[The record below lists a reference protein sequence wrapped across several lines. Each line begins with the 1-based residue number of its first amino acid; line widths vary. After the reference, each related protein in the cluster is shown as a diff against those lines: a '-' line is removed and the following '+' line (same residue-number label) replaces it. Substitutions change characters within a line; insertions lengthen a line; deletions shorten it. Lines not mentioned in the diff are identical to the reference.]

1 MTLKDCAVQ
10 YKKISFDST
19 ELSQFYRQKL
29 KERKTGKNKKEE
41 NNIQAT
47 TGILVVDLKG
57 RMVSLNK
64 RFISMWNLSEETVS
78 FLDDWQ
84 AIKLVSTSFENPAS
98 FLKEVRK
105 IYKLI
110 DLEIY
115 DSIELKDGRI
125 FERITKPQ
133 WLNGVIV
140 GRIWKFRQIT

>member
-1 MTLKDCAVQ
+1 MIFADYAVQ
-10 YKKISFDST
+10 YKEPSSDST
-19 ELSQFYRQKL
+19 QFSQFSLQKS
-29 KERKTGKNKKEE
+29 KERKTIIKVKEDSS
-41 NNIQAT
+41 QVAT
-47 TGILVVDLKG
+47 GVLVVDLKG
-57 RMVSLNK
+57 KIVSLNK
-64 RFISMWNLSEETVS
+64 RFISMWNLSEEVVS
-78 FLDDWQ
+78 LQDDWQ

-133 WLNGVIV
+133 WLDGIII
-140 GRIWKFRQIT
+140 GRIWSFRETT

>member
-1 MTLKDCAVQ
+1 MSLQKSAVQ
-10 YKKISFDST
+10 NEESYSDFT
-19 ELSQFYRQKL
+19 QFSQFSLQKL
-29 KERKTGKNKKEE
+29 RERKTTIFSKD
-41 NNIQAT
+41 NIQAN

-78 FLDDWQ
+78 FQDDWQ
-84 AIKLVSTSFENPAS
+84 AIKLVSTQFENPAC
-98 FLKEVRK
+98 FLIEARK
-105 IYKLI
+105 IYEQI

-115 DSIELKDGRI
+115 DLIELKNGRI

-140 GRIWKFRQIT
+140 GRIWLFRQMT